1 MSRLRLALMASHTK
15 AELRE
20 AAQVLGRA
28 ALQAGFRP
36 GTGVPVAAARDAAA
50 REAAA
55 EPPADAAAGPFDFEA
70 DAARVPRAA

>member
-1 MSRLRLALMASHTK
+1 MASHTK

-36 GTGVPVAAARDAAA
+36 GAGIPIVAARDHAVATD
-50 REAAA
+50 
-55 EPPADAAAGPFDFEA
+55 PPSRPFDGEA
-70 DAARVPRAA
+70 DVPRAA